1 VPATVDAGFAELQL
15 PGRGEHVL
23 AIVLAPADDG
33 REQGHH
39 LARDPRLRRGRIWRA
54 SLGTD
59 RLLAGRAM
67 LEPSFEKRP

>member
-39 LARDPRLRRGRIWRA
+39 LARDPPLETRQ
-54 SLGTD
+54 D
-59 RLLAGRAM
+59 LAC
-67 LEPSFEKRP
+67 